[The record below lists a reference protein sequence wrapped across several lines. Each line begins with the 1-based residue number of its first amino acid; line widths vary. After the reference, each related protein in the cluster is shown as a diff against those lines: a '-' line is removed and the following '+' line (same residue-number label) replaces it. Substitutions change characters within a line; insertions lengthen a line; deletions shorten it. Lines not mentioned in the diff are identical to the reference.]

1 MATVTLY
8 VSYAAPGGEAP
19 ELRVDVPATKTVR
32 SVAKA
37 VAKLVERKHGAAPAG
52 LRLLYAAS
60 GDAVDV
66 DATAAAAFATETPP
80 RRPSTRAPP
89 PSARL
94 GRRRRRAA
102 ARAKASKPRP
112 SKAPPPPSPRLD
124 GLCVVA
130 ANQGLIVRGR
140 SLETARRRGR
150 VRRRRARL
158 RPRRRRRRCAVAGD
172 GPRGLRLVQV
182 PRAAVGENDPLC
194 AAFEHAL
201 AEPDGPQA
209 SVWVRHGGAEARAD
223 AVVAAARAAGPAAW
237 AAARLTDGPACPRRA
252 LAPVYVE
259 SGGPADGGGPPT
271 CHWDVA
277 LRLAADV
284 AAGARARPDARAR
297 RRVGRAR
304 EAAVARAPGRR
315 RPSPPRRPSSSP
327 SPTGTS
333 RRSTGAAPRA
343 LALCARRRRAAR
355 EARRRRA
362 TPAFPLI
369 LGVLAVRDAQ
379 FCERLKPPNAPPPPP
394 SAGAATDA
402 ELAEIALFAKLTRLP
417 NLLLWPMDAADAAPG
432 R

>member
-1 MATVTLY
+1 MTLY

-66 DATAAAAFATETPP
+66 DATAAAAFATET
-80 RRPSTRAPP
+80 RLSAAVDAAPP
-89 PSARL
+89 PPPAPVSAAVD
-94 GRRRRRAA
+94 AA
-102 ARAKASKPRP
+102 PPPAPKASKPRP
-112 SKAPPPPSPRLD
+112 SKAPPPSPRLD

-130 ANQGLIVRGR
+130 ANQGLIVRAGR
-140 SLETARRRGR
+140 SLETALVGEVAFGAVVR
-150 VRRRRARL
+150 VSGHVAGDG
-158 RPRRRRRRCAVAGD
+158 RCAVAGGGLEGFGSSKCLAPLVD
-172 GPRGLRLVQV
+172 G
-182 PRAAVGENDPLC
+182 ADPLC
-194 AAFEHAL
+194 VAFEHAL
-201 AEPDGPQA
+201 TEPDGPQA

-237 AAARLTDGPACPRRA
+237 AARLTDGTRVPVAR
-252 LAPVYVE
+252 LAPIYVE

-284 AAGARARPDARAR
+284 AAGARDAPDRRGAAAWAARAEVAAAR
-297 RRVGRAR
+297 RAW
-304 EAAVARAPGRR
+304 AAAAIASTAAILLSQSHKDLAP
-315 RPSPPRRPSSSP
+315 
-327 SPTGTS
+327 
-333 RRSTGAAPRA
+333 
-343 LALCARRRRAAR
+343 LHRRRAAALWR
-355 EARRRRA
+355 ARVADAAEPPVGDERGA
-362 TPAFPLI
+362 TPAFPLV

>member
-52 LRLLYAAS
+52 LRLLYAAAS
-60 GDAVDV
+60 
-66 DATAAAAFATETPP
+66 
-80 RRPSTRAPP
+80 S
-89 PSARL
+89 SA
-94 GRRRRRAA
+94 
-102 ARAKASKPRP
+102 
-112 SKAPPPPSPRLD
+112 
-124 GLCVVA
+124 
-130 ANQGLIVRGR
+130 GR
-140 SLETARRRGR
+140 SLETALVGEVAFGAVVR
-150 VRRRRARL
+150 VSGHVAGDG
-158 RPRRRRRRCAVAGD
+158 RCAVAGGD
-172 GPRGLRLVQV
+172 LEGFGSSKCLAPLVD
-182 PRAAVGENDPLC
+182 ENDPLC
-194 AAFEHAL
+194 VAFEHAL

-209 SVWVRHGGAEARAD
+209 SVWVRHGARRPARTPSSPRRGPRGPPRGRGSRTD
-223 AVVAAARAAGPAAW
+223 PRAAAR
-237 AAARLTDGPACPRRA
+237 

-259 SGGPADGGGPPT
+259 SGGPADDGGPPT

-284 AAGARARPDARAR
+284 AAGARR
-297 RRVGRAR
+297 RR
-304 EAAVARAPGRR
+304 RAPL
-315 RPSPPRRPSSSP
+315 
-327 SPTGTS
+327 
-333 RRSTGAAPRA
+333 RRSRGGGARLGGGGHRLHGGHPPVPVPQGPRAAPRA
-343 LALCARRRRAAR
+343 PRRGAGARRRRR
-355 EARRRRA
+355 WSRRRRRAGA

-379 FCERLKPPNAPPPPP
+379 FCERLMPPNAPPPPP